1 MTPDSLRPLL
11 EEGVILVFSKVLNAS
26 HHVRACCA
34 VEFDHRKGFHVVE
47 RNLKQLRKAASSGS
61 GMVLLQFKDGKILP
75 VSEYGENPV
84 MELPPEREEEILQR
98 LPRFDFTA
106 RVQAQRLVRKFGPA

>member
-1 MTPDSLRPLL
+1 
-11 EEGVILVFSKVLNAS
+11 
-26 HHVRACCA
+26 
-34 VEFDHRKGFHVVE
+34 
-47 RNLKQLRKAASSGS
+47 
-61 GMVLLQFKDGKILP
+61 MVLLQLKDGKILP

>member
-47 RNLKQLRKAASSGS
+47 RNLKQLRKERMASWA
-61 GMVLLQFKDGKILP
+61 LLAPSKSPDIKQL
-75 VSEYGENPV
+75 
-84 MELPPEREEEILQR
+84 
-98 LPRFDFTA
+98 
-106 RVQAQRLVRKFGPA
+106 